1 MCRRHR
7 LVATALVVTM
17 GLVGASCKAGG
28 HATSLAPSTTTRP
41 VEVTA
46 AATPTTTSPAVV
58 GVPAP
63 TKIALVALAKG
74 ATVSVHPEAGST
86 AVIKTLANPTIERMP
101 LAMLAVD
108 QQADWIQVRFPERPN
123 GSQGWVRASE
133 VTLTPVTSR
142 IVVSVGQRSLRL
154 LDKDQKAVYETNVAV
169 GKPSTPTP
177 LGRFYV
183 DIWLPNPGRPYGT
196 FMLSIAGFSDVL
208 KSFGGGRG
216 QIAMHGWADPS
227 VMGRNVSNGCIR
239 MRNADIARL
248 SELAPLGTPVEIV
261 A

>member
-1 MCRRHR
+1 MLSKPRSLCV
-7 LVATALVVTM
+7 VALALVL
-17 GLVGASCKAGG
+17 GLLGASCKAGG
-28 HATSLAPSTTTRP
+28 H
-41 VEVTA
+41 ETA
-46 AATPTTTSPAVV
+46 IKHRHRAAPTTTTAAPVQAAAVLPA

-63 TKIALVALAKG
+63 TKIALLATAKNATIAL
-74 ATVSVHPEAGST
+74 HPAPGST
-86 AVIKTLANPTIERMP
+86 AVVKTLANPTLEGMP

-108 QQADWIQVRFPERPN
+108 QAADWFEVRIPERPN
-123 GSQGWVRASE
+123 GTTAWVRAAD
-133 VTLTPVTSR
+133 VDTTPVTNR
-142 IVVSVGQRSLRL
+142 IVISTSQRSLKV
-154 LDKDQKAVYETNVAV
+154 LDAAQQTIYETNVAV

-183 DIWLPNPGRPYGT
+183 DIWLPNPGRPYGS

-227 VMGRNVSNGCIR
+227 VMGKNASNGCVR
-239 MRNADIARL
+239 MRNGDISHL
-248 SELAPLGTPVEIV
+248 SELAPLGTPVEII